1 MMLLEWVGGDL
12 KNKGIGLDYYL
23 EKYYEKMSKKVQVI
37 KEACSY
43 SMGKDFKIGCYMDQ
57 LCDNPSDIHPRV

>member
-1 MMLLEWVGGDL
+1 M
-12 KNKGIGLDYYL
+12 KKCQ
-23 EKYYEKMSKKVQVI
+23 KKVQVI